1 MSVSVNFN
9 GVAYSIPED
18 GETGWSALTDYLV
31 ALSNAAVGTILKSN
45 VRTVITSPATIQSL
59 DTVLLMALGSG
70 VINLPAGVK
79 GQFYAIYDKI
89 GQAKNS
95 PLTINAAGGDT
106 IKDGVS
112 TSYTI
117 KTNYGGVL
125 LQYADSGNL
134 WQIIAEIKDIYPEPF
149 RVSTDATNASFVRA
163 AVTPESTAF
172 VSVGNNQTCSV
183 EFTGSKA
190 IHFVIAVD
198 NDQIYCVTDYHSNV
212 ITALSDQKNHFRET
226 DSGGGVYVSKATNS
240 GVVAFK
246 NNHGNNRVYEI
257 RALTNQLNL
266 VTAWS

>member
-31 ALSNAAVGTILKSN
+31 ALSNAAVATALKTS
-45 VRTVITSPATIQSL
+45 VRTVTTTPSTAQAT
-59 DTVLLMALGSG
+59 DCVLLCAAGSS

-89 GQAKNS
+89 GAAQAGN
-95 PLTINAAGGDT
+95 LTINAAVGDF

-112 TSYTI
+112 SSYTI

-125 LQYADSGNL
+125 LQYADSANL
-134 WQIIAEIKDIYPEPF
+134 WQIVAEITDIYPEPF
-149 RVSTDATNASFVRA
+149 RVSTDPNNASFVRS
-163 AVTPESTAF
+163 AVTPETTAF
-172 VSVGNNQTCSV
+172 VNVPDLQSCSV
-183 EFTGSKA
+183 DLIGSKA
-190 IHFVIAVD
+190 MHFVIAVED
-198 NDQIYCVTDYHSNV
+198 EQIYCVTDYNSAV
-212 ITALSDQKNHFRET
+212 ITALSDRGNLLLEADAGT
-226 DSGGGVYVSKATNS
+226 GVYVTKAASSASLT
-240 GVVAFK
+240 FK
-246 NNHGNNRVYEI
+246 NRMGTAKVIEI